1 LAAEIQSGN
10 GTSAQGGAT
19 GALALVARGRE
30 VLSAM
35 PPKRRTQLVAC
46 GVVLAVI
53 CALVAWWGGRTDWK
67 TLYAG
72 LEGRDMQQVQ
82 SELAAAN
89 ISYQATPDG
98 LGVMVPAEL
107 LDKARMEI
115 AAKGMPQSGRMG
127 FELFDKPNWVGSEF
141 DEKVNYQRALEGELE
156 HTIATIGAV
165 RSARVH
171 LVLPKESLFSSEQQA
186 AKASVVLKLKSTTL
200 GREQVESIRNL
211 VAGAVEGLTPA
222 LVTLVDA
229 DGKVDLSVHGRGMQ
243 DGEAEAAL
251 EQKLITMLE
260 PLAGRDNV
268 RATVNIAYNESSE
281 EHTDEV
287 VDPAQVTALTSE
299 KREQLSGVPA
309 PVGGIPGTVSNT
321 PAPAA
326 TGSAV
331 ASAQAAKAALPVYP
345 TAGAPQQS
353 VHEESSTFAVTR
365 HTSHEESGPGRI
377 VRVTAAVVVNDRQVT
392 EGVGTTAHTA
402 WKPRTPDEMKRM
414 EQLAQAAVGFNTTRG
429 DQVVMQNISFEA
441 NAPEPVV
448 SGATKSMEQA
458 KEILRTQPELLRTL
472 GAGLLAV
479 FLVMMVVRP
488 VVKQTMVLL
497 KEPHALTAA
506 HTPVA
511 SLGTGDAAQRLSLS
525 ADEQVAAGPAAT
537 QKIPRRVVLDDDG
550 VRDYVAAHIQ
560 REPLESTRL
569 LEAWIGNKETS

>member
-1 LAAEIQSGN
+1 MVS
-10 GTSAQGGAT
+10 S
-19 GALALVARGRE
+19 
-30 VLSAM
+30 M
-35 PPKRRTQLVAC
+35 PPKRRTQLVVC
-46 GVVLAVI
+46 GVVLAAA

-72 LEGRDMQQVQ
+72 LEGRDLQQVQ

-211 VAGAVEGLTPA
+211 VAGAVEGLAPPQ
-222 LVTLVDA
+222 VTLVDA
-229 DGKVDLSVHGRGMQ
+229 DGKVDLSIHGRGMQ
-243 DGEAEAAL
+243 NGEAEAAL
-251 EQKLITMLE
+251 EQKLVTMLE

-268 RATVNIAYNESSE
+268 RATVNIAYDESSE

-287 VDPAQVTALTSE
+287 VDPTQVTALTTE
-299 KREQLSGVPA
+299 KREQISGVTA

-326 TGSAV
+326 AGSAV

-345 TAGAPQQS
+345 TAGSPQQS

-377 VRVTAAVVVNDRQVT
+377 MRVTAAVVVNDHQVT
-392 EGVGTTAHTA
+392 EGVGATAHTA
-402 WKPRTPDEMKRM
+402 WKPRTVDEMKRM
-414 EQLAQAAVGFNTTRG
+414 EELAQAAVGFNTTRG

-448 SGATKSMEQA
+448 TGATKSMEEA
-458 KEILRTQPELLRTL
+458 KEFLRTQPELLRTL

-479 FLVMMVVRP
+479 LLVMMVVRP
-488 VVKQTMVLL
+488 VVKQTMVML
-497 KEPHALTAA
+497 KEPLALSAGSAA
-506 HTPVA
+506 MA
-511 SLGTGDAAQRLSLS
+511 SLGAGDVSQRLSLS
-525 ADEQVAAGPAAT
+525 EDEGLGTSTSAA
-537 QKIPRRVVLDDDG
+537 QHVPRRSAGNDDDG
-550 VRDYVAAHIQ
+550 MMNHVAAHIK

-569 LEAWIGNKETS
+569 LEAWIGSKETS